1 MSEMFDCGYR
11 ESGADREITEITK
24 YKACQQLTLN
34 LEIKQWDRLTLIKT
48 GDLTDPSTLRCE
60 VGHMICNE
68 GRDDRAGL
76 ATGDHNRTSLPDTIT
91 TTNQDAKHRLLL
103 ASSDHRNSSNL

>member
-76 ATGDHNRTSLPDTIT
+76 ATGDHNHYHQPGC
-91 TTNQDAKHRLLL
+91 
-103 ASSDHRNSSNL
+103 